1 MSKITRIKYN
11 LIFDKLS
18 FTLPLTKLKRN
29 LVLKRINKQEFRS
42 KYSIRV
48 HNSHG
53 KGNRYKNNY
62 SCPIDDQNS
71 MKVSMYPINASHNFI
86 RVELNPDKLD
96 KVGMIKARKL
106 LVKLLGLDV
115 TETICVEAS
124 LTRLDLSVNLTGLT
138 KQYFIYKTKTNYS
151 SIQRSLDSE
160 IESQI
165 AGSNESRVRV
175 TFYNKNLEQLDKG
188 EEVSNSPRNYHRLE
202 IRLRDL
208 QLTMARLDSGILD
221 VFNTVNFYS
230 DDFLTDDWFSTDFR
244 EDVEENGLNS
254 ALHSVRGQ

>member
-1 MSKITRIKYN
+1 
-11 LIFDKLS
+11 
-18 FTLPLTKLKRN
+18 
-29 LVLKRINKQEFRS
+29 
-42 KYSIRV
+42 
-48 HNSHG
+48 
-53 KGNRYKNNY
+53 
-62 SCPIDDQNS
+62 
-71 MKVSMYPINASHNFI
+71 
-86 RVELNPDKLD
+86 
-96 KVGMIKARKL
+96 
-106 LVKLLGLDV
+106 
-115 TETICVEAS
+115 
-124 LTRLDLSVNLTGLT
+124 LT

-151 SIQRSLDSE
+151 SIQRSLDGE

-244 EDVEENGLNS
+244 EDVEENGLNF
-254 ALHSVRGQ
+254 ALHSVRVSNERRSYLRRLNRYKQEVFSIDNLNFSKPHELLSFLIQKRNRVELLANVS